1 MLFRSAGAL
10 QISHVDLAAVLVA
23 SKDDGGSSAVLNVLL
38 KSMQDDIDG
47 NESDSDAAHSA
58 ATVDRAAIRSEFA
71 SADAAVSGVLSG
83 AIVDE
88 RVRALAAEAAVASD
102 LAATSLPTML
112 LWLLKLL
119 VLKLLKLLTLLPSP
133 LKRPVLLLLKA

>member
-1 MLFRSAGAL
+1 MPKITDGSAQGLVLQKDMLD
-10 QISHVDLAAVLVA
+10 SHEDLAAVLVA
-23 SKDDGGSSAVLNVLL
+23 SKDDGANSAVLNVLL

-71 SADAAVSGVLSG
+71 AADAAVSGVLSG

-88 RVRALAAEAAVASD
+88 RVRALAAEAAVASAKFD
-102 LAATSLPTML
+102 QA
-112 LWLLKLL
+112 
-119 VLKLLKLLTLLPSP
+119 
-133 LKRPVLLLLKA
+133 KAE